1 MYLRSLSIQAIG
13 PFAGRY
19 TVDFEALG
27 ASGLFLLEGPTGA
40 GKSTLIDAIV
50 FALYGKVASAA
61 ASEDRLRS
69 GFAADGVESVVDLTF
84 ETGAGVYRV
93 RRTPAYDR
101 AKRRGTGTARQQ
113 ATVKVWRIAGAAP
126 DAVPGT
132 GTPLVGVD
140 AEPDGEI
147 VSTRLDEAGAELQRI
162 IGLDRAQFVQ
172 TIVLPQGEF
181 ASFLRA
187 DPEHRRSLL
196 QKIFATDVYERLQ
209 YRLDDLRREAQ
220 RSVTQAQGA
229 VVSAAAHFAGAAGL
243 DSEAADALK
252 AAADA
257 GTQATVD
264 QARAHTVRLDADATA
279 AATARAVA
287 EAVLEAA
294 RATLEQVTAMIAALD
309 RRAALRAEK
318 STLDERAD
326 EIAATSDR
334 RAAAR
339 RALQVRPLLTGDVAA
354 EESLA
359 AADVAAR
366 AALDSAPSDLVPA
379 PTLSLPLR
387 ALGLVGV
394 HPHHSLA
401 DEPEV
406 HGHTSAELTELLTAE
421 RERAAGLAA
430 TLTRLVDLESEL
442 PVRGRR
448 LEDLRG
454 SLATSRA
461 EAQRLAAELE
471 VRPSQRREIVAE
483 LASANEVVAQLPV
496 RRTQLEVAE
505 KVLAAARAAA
515 RAETEHDDA
524 VAARDRAARVARAAV
539 EHEAHVRTARITGLA
554 GELAGSLEDGA
565 PCPVCGGTAH
575 PAKAALAPGHTSAGD
590 VEAAERARSESE
602 RSLGERSSRVAAL
615 AERVEGARAG
625 AGGLTV
631 DEAGTH
637 VTEAR
642 ILVSMAADGEVD
654 RETATTSL
662 RIHDEETELAQSTR
676 LELEQLCS
684 VEEGKIVELDQ
695 ALRRSEHEVVEAR
708 DAHPT
713 VAARRSTLQVRAA
726 AASAVLDA
734 LATLDNAAENRAGR
748 AAELAAALT
757 EHAFADAATARAAM
771 LEPAELDEL
780 DAQVRTYDAA
790 IERVRTGLA
799 ETEIAGLPDEPV
811 DSTGLEATL
820 TAARDELGVRRV
832 AAADAGAAAGRATDR
847 STSSTTALRQVEA
860 AARTLLAAVADSAP
874 VLRMANLASAAGSDN
889 SRALTLATYVL
900 VRRFEDVVA
909 AANDRLVLMSD
920 GRYELVRSEER
931 EDVRTRRTG
940 LSMRVVDH
948 ATGSERD
955 PRTLSGGETFY
966 VSLCLALG
974 MADVV
979 TAEAGGIDLGTL
991 FVDEGFGSLDQH
1003 TLDAVLAELGRLRA
1017 GGRVVGVVSHV
1028 EALKASIAE
1037 RVEVRRLAD
1046 GSSELSVRA

>member
-1 MYLRSLSIQAIG
+1 MYLRSLTIQAIG

-61 ASEDRLRS
+61 TSEDRLRS
-69 GFAADGVESVVDLTF
+69 GFAADDVESVVDLTF

-113 ATVKVWRIAGAAP
+113 ATVKLWRLAGAAP
-126 DAVPGT
+126 DVLPEAGT
-132 GTPLVGVD
+132 LPVGVD

-147 VSTRLDEAGAELQRI
+147 VSTRLDEAGPELQRI

-229 VVSAAAHFAGAAGL
+229 VASAAAHFAGAAGL
-243 DSEAADALK
+243 DSEAADALR

-257 GTQATVD
+257 DPQATVD
-264 QARAHTVRLDADATA
+264 LARAHTVRLQAEAA
-279 AATARAVA
+279 AATAARAAA
-287 EAVLEAA
+287 EAALETA
-294 RATLEQVTAMIAALD
+294 RAALDQVTAMIATLD
-309 RRAALRAEK
+309 RRATLRAER
-318 STLDERAD
+318 SALDVRVD

-339 RALQVRPLLTGDVAA
+339 RALEVRPLLTGDAAA

-359 AADVAAR
+359 AAEAAAR
-366 AALDSAPSDLVPA
+366 AALDSAPSDLVPVRA
-379 PTLSLPLR
+379 LGLPLR
-387 ALGLVGV
+387 ALGLVGLRP
-394 HPHHSLA
+394 HPLP
-401 DEPEV
+401 DGPEV
-406 HGHTSAELTELLTAE
+406 HGHATAELTALLTAE

-442 PVRGRR
+442 PARSRH

-471 VRPSQRREIVAE
+471 VRPSQRREIVTE
-483 LASANEVVAQLPV
+483 LATANEVVAQLPA
-496 RRTQLEVAE
+496 RRAKLEVAE
-505 KVLAAARAAA
+505 AVLAAARAAA
-515 RAETEHDDA
+515 AAETEHADA
-524 VAARDRAARVARAAV
+524 VAARDRAARLARAAV
-539 EHEAHVRTARITGLA
+539 AREAHVRTARITALA
-554 GELAGSLEDGA
+554 GELAGSLEDGE
-565 PCPVCGGTAH
+565 PCPVCGGTEH
-575 PAKAALAPGHTSAGD
+575 PAKAALAAGHTSAED
-590 VEAAERARSESE
+590 VEGAERARSDAEGV
-602 RSLGERSSRVAAL
+602 LGERSSRVAAL
-615 AERVEGARAG
+615 AERVEGARAN
-625 AGGLTV
+625 AGGLTLA
-631 DEAGTH
+631 EAENH

-642 ILVSMAADGEVD
+642 VLVSMAADGEAD
-654 RETATTSL
+654 RETAMTSL
-662 RIHDEETELAQSTR
+662 RIHDEETELARATR

-684 VEEGKIVELDQ
+684 VEEGKMVELGQ
-695 ALRRSEHEVVEAR
+695 ALRRVEREVVDAR
-708 DAHPT
+708 DGHPT
-713 VAARRSTLQVRAA
+713 VAARRSALQVRAA

-734 LATLDNAAENRAGR
+734 LATLDNAAQNRAGR
-748 AAELAAALT
+748 ASELAAALT
-757 EHAFADAATARAAM
+757 EHGFADAGAARAAM
-771 LEPAELDEL
+771 LTPVDLAEL
-780 DAQVRTYDAA
+780 DAQVRAYDAELA
-790 IERVRTGLA
+790 RVRTGLA
-799 ETEIAGLPDEPV
+799 EPEIAGLPDEPV
-811 DSTGLEATL
+811 DSAGLEVVL
-820 TAARDELGVRRV
+820 TASRDELDVRRA
-832 AAADAGAAAGRATDR
+832 AAADAGGAAGRAVDR
-847 STSSTTALRQVEA
+847 STSSATALRQVEA

-931 EDVRTRRTG
+931 EDVRTRKTG

-991 FVDEGFGSLDQH
+991 FVDEGFGSLDPH

-1046 GSSELSVRA
+1046 GSSALTVRA

>member
-1 MYLRSLSIQAIG
+1 MYLRSLTIQAIG

-61 ASEDRLRS
+61 TSEDRLRS
-69 GFAADGVESVVDLTF
+69 GFAADDVESVVDLTF

-113 ATVKVWRIAGAAP
+113 ATVKLWRLAGAAP
-126 DAVPGT
+126 DVLPEAGT
-132 GTPLVGVD
+132 LPVGVD

-147 VSTRLDEAGAELQRI
+147 VSTRLDEAGPELQRI

-229 VVSAAAHFAGAAGL
+229 VASAAAHFAGAAGL
-243 DSEAADALK
+243 DSEAADALR

-257 GTQATVD
+257 DPQATVD
-264 QARAHTVRLDADATA
+264 LARAHTVRLQAEAA
-279 AATARAVA
+279 AATAARAAA
-287 EAVLEAA
+287 EAALETA
-294 RATLEQVTAMIAALD
+294 RAALDQVTAMIATLD
-309 RRAALRAEK
+309 RRATLRAER
-318 STLDERAD
+318 SALDVRVD

-339 RALQVRPLLTGDVAA
+339 RALEVRPLLTGDAAA

-359 AADVAAR
+359 AAEAAAR
-366 AALDSAPSDLVPA
+366 AALDSAPSDLVPVRA
-379 PTLSLPLR
+379 LGLPLR
-387 ALGLVGV
+387 ALGLVGLRP
-394 HPHHSLA
+394 HPLP
-401 DEPEV
+401 DGPEV
-406 HGHTSAELTELLTAE
+406 HGHATAELTALLTAE

-442 PVRGRR
+442 PARSRH

-471 VRPSQRREIVAE
+471 VRPSQRREIVTE
-483 LASANEVVAQLPV
+483 LATANEVVAQLPA
-496 RRTQLEVAE
+496 RRAKLEVAE
-505 KVLAAARAAA
+505 AVLAAARAAA
-515 RAETEHDDA
+515 AAETEHADA
-524 VAARDRAARVARAAV
+524 VAARDRAARLARAAV
-539 EHEAHVRTARITGLA
+539 AREAHVRTARITALA
-554 GELAGSLEDGA
+554 GELAGSLEDGE
-565 PCPVCGGTAH
+565 PCPVCGGTEH
-575 PAKAALAPGHTSAGD
+575 PAKAALAAGHTSAED
-590 VEAAERARSESE
+590 VEGAERARSDAEGV
-602 RSLGERSSRVAAL
+602 LGERSSRVAAL
-615 AERVEGARAG
+615 AERVEGARAN
-625 AGGLTV
+625 AGGLTLA
-631 DEAGTH
+631 EAENH

-642 ILVSMAADGEVD
+642 VLVSMAADGEAD
-654 RETATTSL
+654 RETAMTSL
-662 RIHDEETELAQSTR
+662 RIHDEETELARATR

-684 VEEGKIVELDQ
+684 VEEGKMVELGQ
-695 ALRRSEHEVVEAR
+695 ALRRVEREVVDAR
-708 DAHPT
+708 DGHPT
-713 VAARRSTLQVRAA
+713 VAARRSALQVRAA

-734 LATLDNAAENRAGR
+734 LATLDNAAQNRAGR
-748 AAELAAALT
+748 ASELAAALT
-757 EHAFADAATARAAM
+757 EHGFADAGAARAAM
-771 LEPAELDEL
+771 LTPVDLAEL
-780 DAQVRTYDAA
+780 DAQVRAYDAELA
-790 IERVRTGLA
+790 RVRAGLA
-799 ETEIAGLPDEPV
+799 EPEIAGLPDEPV
-811 DSTGLEATL
+811 DSAGLEVVL
-820 TAARDELGVRRV
+820 TASRDELDVRRA
-832 AAADAGAAAGRATDR
+832 AAADAGGAAGRAVDR
-847 STSSTTALRQVEA
+847 STSSATAFRQVEA

-931 EDVRTRRTG
+931 EDVRTRKTG

-991 FVDEGFGSLDQH
+991 FVDEGFGSLDPH

-1046 GSSELSVRA
+1046 GSSALTVRA

>member
-1 MYLRSLSIQAIG
+1 MYLRSLTIQAIG

-19 TVDFEALG
+19 AVDFEALG

-61 ASEDRLRS
+61 TSEDRLRS
-69 GFAADGVESVVDLTF
+69 GFAADDVESVVDLTF
-84 ETGAGVYRV
+84 ETRAGVYRV

-113 ATVKVWRIAGAAP
+113 ATVKLWRIAGAAP
-126 DAVPGT
+126 DVLPEAGT
-132 GTPLVGVD
+132 LPVGVD

-147 VSTRLDEAGAELQRI
+147 VSTRLDEAGPELQRI

-220 RSVTQAQGA
+220 RSVAQAQGTLG
-229 VVSAAAHFAGAAGL
+229 SAAAHFAGAAGL
-243 DSEAADALK
+243 DIEATDALR

-257 GTQATVD
+257 DPQAAVD
-264 QARAHTVRLDADATA
+264 LAHAHTGRLHAEATA
-279 AATARAVA
+279 ATATRAAAEAALETARSA
-287 EAVLEAA
+287 LD
-294 RATLEQVTAMIAALD
+294 QVTAMIATLD
-309 RRAALRAEK
+309 RRATLRAER
-318 STLDERAD
+318 SALDARVD

-334 RAAAR
+334 RTAAR
-339 RALQVRPLLTGDVAA
+339 RALEVRPLLTGDAAA

-359 AADVAAR
+359 AAEAAAR
-366 AALDSAPSDLVPA
+366 AALDSAPTDLVPVRT
-379 PTLSLPLR
+379 PGLPLR
-387 ALGLVGV
+387 TLGLVGL
-394 HPHHSLA
+394 HPHPLP
-401 DEPEV
+401 DGTEV
-406 HGHTSAELTELLTAE
+406 LGRPTAELTALLTAE

-430 TLTRLVDLESEL
+430 TLTRLVDVESEL
-442 PVRGRR
+442 PARSRH

-461 EAQRLAAELE
+461 ETQRLAAELE
-471 VRPSQRREIVAE
+471 VRPAQRREIVTA
-483 LASANEVVAQLPV
+483 LAAATEVVAQLPA
-496 RRTQLEVAE
+496 RRAQLEVAE
-505 KVLAAARAAA
+505 AVLAAARAAA
-515 RAETEHDDA
+515 AAETEHADA

-539 EHEAHVRTARITGLA
+539 AREAHVRTSRITGLA
-554 GELAGSLEDGA
+554 GELAGSLEDGE
-565 PCPVCGGTAH
+565 PCPVCGGTEH
-575 PAKAALAPGHTSAGD
+575 PAKAALAADRTSAED
-590 VEAAERARSESE
+590 VEGAEQARSDAERV
-602 RSLGERSSRVAAL
+602 LGERSSRVAAL
-615 AERVEGARAG
+615 AERVEGARAN
-625 AGGLTV
+625 AGGLTLA
-631 DEAGTH
+631 EAETH
-637 VTEAR
+637 VTDAR
-642 ILVSMAADGEVD
+642 VLVSMAADGEAD
-654 RETATTSL
+654 RETAITSL
-662 RIHDEETELAQSTR
+662 RIHDEETELARATR
-676 LELEQLCS
+676 LELDQRCS
-684 VEEGKIVELDQ
+684 VEEGKIVELGQ
-695 ALRRSEHEVVEAR
+695 ALRRVEREVVEAR
-708 DAHPT
+708 DGHPT
-713 VAARRSTLQVRAA
+713 VTARRSALQVRAA

-734 LATLDNAAENRAGR
+734 VATLDNAAQNRAGR
-748 AAELAAALT
+748 ATELAAALT
-757 EHAFADAATARAAM
+757 EHGFAAADAARAAM
-771 LEPAELDEL
+771 LTPVHLDEL
-780 DAQVRTYDAA
+780 DAQVRAYDAELA
-790 IERVRTGLA
+790 RVRAGLA
-799 ETEIAGLPDEPV
+799 EPEIAGLPDEPV
-811 DSTGLEATL
+811 DSAGLEVVL
-820 TAARDELGVRRV
+820 TASRDELDVRRA
-832 AAADAGAAAGRATDR
+832 AAADAGGAAGRAVDR
-847 STSSTTALRQVEA
+847 STSSATALRQVEA

-931 EDVRTRRTG
+931 EDVRTRKTG

-948 ATGSERD
+948 ATGIERD

-991 FVDEGFGSLDQH
+991 FVDEGFGSLDPH

-1046 GSSELSVRA
+1046 GSSALTVRA

>member
-1 MYLRSLSIQAIG
+1 MYLRSLTIQAIG

-61 ASEDRLRS
+61 TSEDRLRS
-69 GFAADGVESVVDLTF
+69 GFAADDVESVVDLTF

-113 ATVKVWRIAGAAP
+113 ATVKLWRLAGAAP
-126 DAVPGT
+126 DVLPEAGT
-132 GTPLVGVD
+132 LPVGVD

-147 VSTRLDEAGAELQRI
+147 VSTRLDEAGPELQRI

-229 VVSAAAHFAGAAGL
+229 VASAAAHFAGAAGL
-243 DSEAADALK
+243 DSEAADALR

-257 GTQATVD
+257 DPQATVD
-264 QARAHTVRLDADATA
+264 LARAHTVRLQAEAA
-279 AATARAVA
+279 AATAARAAA
-287 EAVLEAA
+287 EAALETA
-294 RATLEQVTAMIAALD
+294 RAALDQVTAMIATLD
-309 RRAALRAEK
+309 RRATLRAER
-318 STLDERAD
+318 SALDVRVD

-339 RALQVRPLLTGDVAA
+339 RALEVRPLLTGDAAA

-359 AADVAAR
+359 AAEAAAR
-366 AALDSAPSDLVPA
+366 AALDSAPSDLVPVRA
-379 PTLSLPLR
+379 LGLPLR
-387 ALGLVGV
+387 ALGLVGL
-394 HPHHSLA
+394 HPHPLP
-401 DEPEV
+401 DGPEV
-406 HGHTSAELTELLTAE
+406 HGHATAELTALLTAE

-442 PVRGRR
+442 PARSRH

-471 VRPSQRREIVAE
+471 VRPSQRREIVTE
-483 LASANEVVAQLPV
+483 LATANEVVAQLPA
-496 RRTQLEVAE
+496 RRAKLEVAE
-505 KVLAAARAAA
+505 AVLAAARAAA
-515 RAETEHDDA
+515 AAETEHADA
-524 VAARDRAARVARAAV
+524 VAARDRAARLARAAV
-539 EHEAHVRTARITGLA
+539 AREAHVRTARITALA
-554 GELAGSLEDGA
+554 GELAGSLEDGE
-565 PCPVCGGTAH
+565 PCPVCGGTEH
-575 PAKAALAPGHTSAGD
+575 PAKAALAAGHTSAED
-590 VEAAERARSESE
+590 VEGAERARSDAEGV
-602 RSLGERSSRVAAL
+602 LGERSSRVAAL
-615 AERVEGARAG
+615 AERVEGARAN
-625 AGGLTV
+625 AGGLTLA
-631 DEAGTH
+631 EAENH

-642 ILVSMAADGEVD
+642 VLVSMAADGEAD
-654 RETATTSL
+654 RETAMTSL
-662 RIHDEETELAQSTR
+662 RIHDEETELARATR

-684 VEEGKIVELDQ
+684 VEEGKMVELGQ
-695 ALRRSEHEVVEAR
+695 ALRRVEREVVDAR
-708 DAHPT
+708 DGHPT
-713 VAARRSTLQVRAA
+713 VAARRSALQVRAA

-734 LATLDNAAENRAGR
+734 LATLDNAAQNRAGR
-748 AAELAAALT
+748 ASELAAALT
-757 EHAFADAATARAAM
+757 EHGFADADAARAAM
-771 LEPAELDEL
+771 LTPVDLAEL
-780 DAQVRTYDAA
+780 DAQVRAYDAELA
-790 IERVRTGLA
+790 RVRAGLA
-799 ETEIAGLPDEPV
+799 EPEIAGLPDEPV
-811 DSTGLEATL
+811 DSAGLEVVL
-820 TAARDELGVRRV
+820 TASRDELDVRRA
-832 AAADAGAAAGRATDR
+832 AAADAGGAAGRAVDR
-847 STSSTTALRQVEA
+847 STSSATALRQVEA

-931 EDVRTRRTG
+931 EDVRTRKTG

-991 FVDEGFGSLDQH
+991 FVDEGFGSLDPH

-1046 GSSELSVRA
+1046 GSSALTVRA